1 MTFEQRTRN
10 LRNLRRP
17 TTDDLKKL
25 EQRVARLERQAG
37 NKEYAKME
45 STIKSTFKNIKQMES
60 KKKDS
65 EIDGNTA
72 MAFEGL
78 EDHVKSVLSELKSL
92 FEAFDEV
99 EKGLK

>member
-10 LRNLRRP
+10 LRNLRN
-17 TTDDLKKL
+17 L
-25 EQRVARLERQAG
+25 ENRIARLERQAS

-45 STIKSTFKNIKQMES
+45 STIKSTFKNIKQMEA
-60 KKKDS
+60 KKSDS

-72 MAFEGL
+72 QAFDGL
-78 EDHVKSVLSELKSL
+78 EDHVKSVLRELKSL

>member
-10 LRNLRRP
+10 LRNLRRS
-17 TTDDLKKL
+17 TTDLRLL

-37 NKEYAKME
+37 NKEFAKME
-45 STIKSTFKNIKQMES
+45 STIKSTYSKIKQMES